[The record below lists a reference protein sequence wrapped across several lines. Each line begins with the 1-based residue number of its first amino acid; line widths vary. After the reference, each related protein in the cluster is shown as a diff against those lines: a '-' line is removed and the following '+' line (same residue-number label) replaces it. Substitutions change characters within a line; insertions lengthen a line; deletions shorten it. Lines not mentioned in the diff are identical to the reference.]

1 MCAANASERFGRS
14 PTRTLARLLLAAH
27 RGACMRATRE
37 RSRRSVA
44 AASFSGACPSFAHE
58 RSCCARAYDACVSMC
73 NECMC
78 VHVCVGALRVPRDRW
93 GG

>member
-1 MCAANASERFGRS
+1 MCCQRQ
-14 PTRTLARLLLAAH
+14 
-27 RGACMRATRE
+27 RAF
-37 RSRRSVA
+37 RSVTDADARAPA
-44 AASFSGACPSFAHE
+44 ARRAPRSVHEGHEGEEPPQRGGGGVFWGLPFAHE
-58 RSCCARAYDACVSMC
+58 RSSCARAYDACVSMC